1 MSFCANWIAC
11 NLCIQPAGDSSRCHV
26 ARGCWAMNR
35 WQQSFMR
42 CQQHIAAQIALMS
55 MLCNVLEEIWPL
67 LMHCKL
73 RRTSNCSG
81 LCRACGP
88 DLHSDDCEAV
98 VTASSSSWPGM
109 MQTVDLQ
116 KSHFLRLQIGDCAQN
131 TWSLPLHVPIDGST
145 VCSTCYF
152 ELLQFIT

>member
-1 MSFCANWIAC
+1 MSLCAHSIAC

-26 ARGCWAMNR
+26 ARACRAINR

-42 CQQHIAAQIALMS
+42 CQQHIAAQTALMS

-73 RRTSNCSG
+73 RRTANCSG

-88 DLHSDDCEAV
+88 DLLSYDCEAV
-98 VTASSSSWPGM
+98 VTASSSSQPGM
-109 MQTVDLQ
+109 MQKVDLQ
-116 KSHFLRLQIGDCAQN
+116 KRQSLRLQIGDFASN
-131 TWSLPLHVPIDGST
+131 PLESATACPKRWLNIM
-145 VCSTCYF
+145 
-152 ELLQFIT
+152 Q